1 MKLRMRGLPDLR
13 KSSNATSTAIQ
24 PLNYG
29 QLDSMDTQ
37 EIINR
42 ANDAVYTQQ

>member
-1 MKLRMRGLPDLR
+1 MRGLPDLR
-13 KSSNATSTAIQ
+13 KSTNAANTTIQ

-37 EIINR
+37 DIIDR
-42 ANDAVYTQQ
+42 ASDAIYSQQ